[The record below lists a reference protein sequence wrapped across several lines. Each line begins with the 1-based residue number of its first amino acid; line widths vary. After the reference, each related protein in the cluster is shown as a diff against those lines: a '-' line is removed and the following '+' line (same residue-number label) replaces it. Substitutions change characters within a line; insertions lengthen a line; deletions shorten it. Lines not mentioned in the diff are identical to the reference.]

1 MDREKRIIM
10 DYNGLFSK
18 VVSRS
23 KASAIR
29 ELLKVISN
37 PEIISFAGGLPD
49 PELFPVKEIE
59 DIFDTILTQS
69 PKEALQ
75 YGTTEGQNILKKE
88 LVRMVKETENIT
100 ITPEQILV
108 VSASQQALDMFARM
122 FVNPGDSIITA
133 CPTYLGALQAF
144 QVLGADIL
152 GVASD
157 GDGVLVEDLAAKLE
171 LLHKQGKPCKFIYL
185 VPDFQNPTG
194 TTIPQER
201 RVKILELAKKYHTFI
216 LEDSP
221 YRQVRFEGIA
231 PKTFYELDGG
241 QGNVMTM
248 FTFSKIFVP
257 GFRLG
262 FIIGPADVIR
272 KFVILKQS
280 MDLCSSPTLQLATA
294 EFLKRNLLQNHIKNM
309 IEVYRQKRDL
319 MLKTLAEFMPQGV
332 TWTHPQGGLFLWL
345 TLPNG
350 LDATKLLPKAI
361 ENKVAYV
368 AGVDFYP
375 DGNLFNDMRL
385 NFSYS
390 THEQIVEGLKRLAQT
405 IKDNL

>member
-1 MDREKRIIM
+1 MN
-10 DYNGLFSK
+10 YNNLFSS

-29 ELLKVISN
+29 ELLKVISR
-37 PEIISFAGGLPD
+37 PGIISFAGGLPD
-49 PELFPVKEIE
+49 PALFPTQEIQN
-59 DIFDTILTQS
+59 IFDTLLTQN

-75 YGTTEGQNILKKE
+75 YGSTEGQDKLKQE
-88 LVRMVKETENIT
+88 LVRLVKETENIS

-108 VSASQQALDMFARM
+108 VSASQQA
-122 FVNPGDSIITA
+122 SIITA

-144 QVLGADIL
+144 QVAGADIL

-157 GDGVLVEDLAAKLE
+157 HDGVLVDDLKAKLD
-171 LLHKQGKPCKFIYL
+171 LLKQQGKPCKFIYL

-194 TTIPQER
+194 TTIPQDR
-201 RVKILELAKKYHTFI
+201 REQILALAKEYNTFI

-221 YRQVRFEGIA
+221 YRQVRFEGTA

-241 QGNVMTM
+241 QGNVITL

-262 FIIGPADVIR
+262 FIVGPADVIR
-272 KFVILKQS
+272 KFVILKQA

-294 EFLKRNLLQNHIKNM
+294 EFLRRGLLQNHIQRM

-319 MLKTLAEFMPQGV
+319 MIKTLQECMPEGV
-332 TWTHPQGGLFLWL
+332 SWTHPQGGLFLWL
-345 TLPNG
+345 TLPKHM
-350 LDATKLLPKAI
+350 DATQLLPKAI

-375 DGNLFNDMRL
+375 DGNVFNDLRL

-390 THEQIVEGLKRLAQT
+390 TPQQMVEGLKRLAQT

>member
-1 MDREKRIIM
+1 M
-10 DYNGLFSK
+10 DYNQLFSS

-29 ELLKVISN
+29 ELLKIISN
-37 PEIISFAGGLPD
+37 PGIISFAGGLPD
-49 PELFPVKEIE
+49 PNLFPTQTIKDV
-59 DIFDTILTQS
+59 FDTIFANS
-69 PKEALQ
+69 AKEALQ
-75 YGTTEGQNILKKE
+75 YGATEGQDCLKKE
-88 LVRMVKETENIT
+88 LVRMVKETENIAVV
-100 ITPEQILV
+100 PDQILV
-108 VSASQQALDMFARM
+108 VSASQQALDMSARM
-122 FVNPGDSIITA
+122 FINPGDSIITA

-144 QVLGADIL
+144 QVAGADII

-157 GDGVLVEDLAAKLE
+157 EDGILVKDLQDKLN
-171 LLHKQGKPCKFIYL
+171 LLKAQGKPCKFIYL

-194 TTIPQER
+194 TTIPEDR
-201 RVKILELAKKYHTFI
+201 RIEILELAKRYNTFI

-221 YRQVRFEGIA
+221 YRQVRFEGKA
-231 PKTFYELDGG
+231 PRTFYELDGG
-241 QGNVMTM
+241 RGNVMTM

-272 KFVILKQS
+272 KFVILKQA
-280 MDLCSSPTLQLATA
+280 MDLCSSPTLQVATS
-294 EFLKRNLLQNHIKNM
+294 EFLRRGLLQAHIQKM

-319 MLKTLAEFMPQGV
+319 MLKTLAEYMPQGV
-332 TWTHPQGGLFLWL
+332 TWTRPQGGLFLWL
-345 TLPNG
+345 TLPKQI
-350 LDATKLLPKAI
+350 DATKLLPKAV

-375 DGNLFNDMRL
+375 DGNVFNDLRL

-390 THEQIVEGLKRLAQT
+390 SPEQIVEGLRRLAQT
-405 IKDNL
+405 IKENM

>member
-1 MDREKRIIM
+1 MN
-10 DYNGLFSK
+10 YNDLFSH

-29 ELLKVISN
+29 ELLKVISQ
-37 PEIISFAGGLPD
+37 PGIISFAGGLPD
-49 PELFPVKEIE
+49 PELFPTKEIE
-59 DIFDTILTQS
+59 DIFDKILTQC

-75 YGTTEGQNILKKE
+75 YGATEGQDSLKTE
-88 LVRMVKETENIT
+88 LVRLVKETENMT
-100 ITPEQILV
+100 VTPEQILV
-108 VSASQQALDMFARM
+108 VSASQQALDMTARI
-122 FVNPGDSIITA
+122 FINPGDSIITA

-144 QVLGADIL
+144 QVAGADIL

-157 GDGVLVEDLAAKLE
+157 HDGVLVDDLKVKLD
-171 LLHKQGKPCKFIYL
+171 LLKQQGKPCKFIYL

-201 RVKILELAKKYHTFI
+201 REQILKLAKTYDTFI

-221 YRQVRFEGIA
+221 YRQVRFEGTA

-241 QGNVMTM
+241 KGNVITL

-262 FIIGPADVIR
+262 FIVGPADVIR
-272 KFVILKQS
+272 KFVILKQA
-280 MDLCSSPTLQLATA
+280 MDLCSSSILQLATA
-294 EFLKRNLLQNHIKNM
+294 EFLRRKLLQNHIRRM
-309 IEVYRQKRDL
+309 IDVYRAKRDL
-319 MLKTLAEFMPQGV
+319 MLKTLQEYMPQGV
-332 TWTHPQGGLFLWL
+332 SWTRPQGGLFLWL
-345 TLPNG
+345 TLPKH

-375 DGNLFNDMRL
+375 DGNVFNDLRL

-405 IKDNL
+405 IKENL

>member
-1 MDREKRIIM
+1 MN
-10 DYNGLFSK
+10 YNELFSK

-29 ELLKVISN
+29 ELLKVTAR
-37 PEIISFAGGLPD
+37 PELISFAGGLPD
-49 PELFPVKEIE
+49 PELFPTEEIE
-59 DIFDTILTQS
+59 DIFDTVLS
-69 PKEALQ
+69 KSAREALQ
-75 YGTTEGQNILKKE
+75 YGTTEGQNTLKQE
-88 LVRMVKETENIT
+88 LIRMVKETENIT
-100 ITPEQILV
+100 ITPDQILV
-108 VSASQQALDMFARM
+108 VSASQQALDMTARM

-144 QVLGADIL
+144 QVAGADIL

-157 GDGVLVEDLAAKLE
+157 NDGVLVDDLKAKLE
-171 LLHKQGKPCKFIYL
+171 LLKEQGKPCKFIYL

-194 TTIPQER
+194 TTIPQDR
-201 RVKILELAKKYHTFI
+201 REQILELAKQYHTFI

-221 YRQVRFEGIA
+221 YRQVRFEGTA

-262 FIIGPADVIR
+262 FIIGPAEVIR
-272 KFVILKQS
+272 KFVILKQA
-280 MDLCSSPTLQLATA
+280 MDLCTSPLLQLVTA
-294 EFLKRNLLQNHIKNM
+294 EFLHRGLLQNHIKRM
-309 IEVYRQKRDL
+309 IEIYRQKRDL
-319 MLKTLAEFMPQGV
+319 MIKTLAEYMPQGV
-332 TWTHPQGGLFLWL
+332 SWTHPQGGLFLWL
-345 TLPNG
+345 TLPKQ
-350 LDATKLLPKAI
+350 LDATRLLAQAI
-361 ENKVAYV
+361 DHKVAYV

-375 DGNLFNDMRL
+375 DGNVFNDMRL

>member
-1 MDREKRIIM
+1 MN
-10 DYNGLFSK
+10 YNELFSQ

-29 ELLKVISN
+29 ELLKVISR
-37 PEIISFAGGLPD
+37 PGIISFAGGLPD
-49 PELFPVKEIE
+49 PELFPTQEIQH
-59 DIFDTILTQS
+59 IFDTILTKS
-69 PKEALQ
+69 AKEALQ
-75 YGTTEGQNILKKE
+75 YGSTEGQDSLKTELIK
-88 LVRMVKETENIT
+88 LVRETENIH
-100 ITPEQILV
+100 IQPDQILV
-108 VSASQQALDMFARM
+108 VSASQQALDMAARM

-144 QVLGADIL
+144 QVAGADIL

-157 GDGVLVEDLAAKLE
+157 GDGVLVDDLKAKLE
-171 LLHKQGKPCKFIYL
+171 LLKEQGKQCKFIYL

-201 RVKILELAKKYHTFI
+201 REQILALAKEYRTFI

-221 YRQVRFEGIA
+221 YRQVRFEGKA

-241 QGNVMTM
+241 AGNVITL

-262 FIIGPADVIR
+262 FIVGPAEVIR
-272 KFVILKQS
+272 KFVILKQA

-294 EFLKRNLLQNHIKNM
+294 EFLRRGLLQNHIKRM
-309 IEVYRQKRDL
+309 IEVYRSKRDL
-319 MLKTLAEFMPQGV
+319 MLKTLKECMPQGV
-332 TWTHPQGGLFLWL
+332 SWTHPQGGLFLWL
-345 TLPNG
+345 TLPKH

-375 DGNLFNDMRL
+375 DGNVFNDLRL

-390 THEQIVEGLKRLAQT
+390 TPAQMVEGLKRLAQT

>member
-1 MDREKRIIM
+1 MN
-10 DYNGLFSK
+10 YNALFSK

-29 ELLKVISN
+29 ELLKVISR

-49 PELFPVKEIE
+49 PTLFPTEEIKN
-59 DIFDTILTQS
+59 IFDTLLVYHG
-69 PKEALQ
+69 KETLQ
-75 YGTTEGQNILKKE
+75 YGATEGQDTLKQE
-88 LVRMVKETENIT
+88 LVRLLKETENISV
-100 ITPEQILV
+100 TPEQLLI
-108 VSASQQALDMFARM
+108 VSASQQALDMSARM
-122 FVNPGDSIITA
+122 FINEGDSIITA

-144 QVLGADIL
+144 QVAGADIV
-152 GVASD
+152 GAKSD
-157 GDGVLVEDLAAKLE
+157 ANGIIPEDLQNKLE
-171 LLHKQGKPCKFIYL
+171 LLKQQGKPCKFIYL

-201 RVKILELAKKYHTFI
+201 RLKILELAKKYNTFI

-221 YRQVRFEGIA
+221 YRQVRFEGTA

-241 QGNVMTM
+241 QGNVLTM

-262 FIIGPADVIR
+262 FIVGPADVIR
-272 KFVILKQS
+272 KFVILKQA
-280 MDLCSSPTLQLATA
+280 MDLCTSPTLQLATA
-294 EFLKRNLLQNHIKNM
+294 EFLHRNLLQAHIQKM
-309 IEVYRQKRDL
+309 IQVYRDKRDL
-319 MLKTLAEFMPQGV
+319 MLKTLAEYMPHGV
-332 TWTHPQGGLFLWL
+332 TWTHPHGGLFLWV
-345 TLPNG
+345 TLPRG
-350 LDATKLLPKAI
+350 LDATQLLPKAI

-375 DGNLFNDMRL
+375 DANVFNDMRL

-390 THEQIVEGLKRLAQT
+390 TPEQLVEGLKRLAQT
-405 IKDNL
+405 IKENL

>member
-1 MDREKRIIM
+1 MN
-10 DYNGLFSK
+10 YNELFSN

-29 ELLKVISN
+29 ELLKVISR
-37 PEIISFAGGLPD
+37 PGIISFAGGLPD
-49 PELFPVKEIE
+49 PTLFPTKEIQN
-59 DIFDTILTQS
+59 IFDTILTNS
-69 PKEALQ
+69 AREALQ
-75 YGTTEGQNILKKE
+75 YGSTEGQDSFKKE
-88 LVRMVKETENIT
+88 LVRMLKETENIT
-100 ITPEQILV
+100 VTPEQILV
-108 VSASQQALDMFARM
+108 VSASQQALDMAARM
-122 FVNPGDSIITA
+122 FINPGDSIITA

-144 QVLGADIL
+144 QVTGADIL

-157 GDGVLVEDLAAKLE
+157 HDGVLVTDLKAKLE
-171 LLHKQGKPCKFIYL
+171 LLKQQGKPCKFIYL

-194 TTIPQER
+194 TTIPQDR
-201 RVKILELAKKYHTFI
+201 REQILALAKEYKTFI

-221 YRQVRFEGIA
+221 YRQVRFEGTA

-241 QGNVMTM
+241 AGNVMTL
-248 FTFSKIFVP
+248 FTFSKVFVP

-272 KFVILKQS
+272 KFVILKQA
-280 MDLCSSPTLQLATA
+280 MDLCTTPTLQLATA
-294 EFLKRNLLQNHIKNM
+294 EFLRRGLLQNHIKRM
-309 IEVYRQKRDL
+309 IDVYRHKRDL
-319 MLKTLAEFMPQGV
+319 MIQNLAKYMPQGV

-345 TLPNG
+345 TLPKHI
-350 LDATKLLPKAI
+350 DATKLLPKAI

-375 DGNLFNDMRL
+375 DGNVFNDLRL

-390 THEQIVEGLKRLAQT
+390 TPEQIEEGLKRLAQT